1 MDLWKYGQI
10 LTIQKSLIIKRL
22 KFSKKDYSYKFIILY
37 YIIYWALITNLECES
52 I

>member
-22 KFSKKDYSYKFIILY
+22 KFSKKRFHI
-37 YIIYWALITNLECES
+37 
-52 I
+52 